1 MTVSNAT
8 HVTLRNVGFNLSG
21 NFTCEVTADA
31 PSFYTGVATNVLT
44 VVDIVRIRYLFY
56 MAGFLFNIDGGYL
69 EGLCRGFKSSILKQS
84 DYLNLVQCETLDD
97 LKLQLQSTHY
107 GAFLAN
113 ETSPLTVS
121 TIDEK
126 LRETL
131 LVEFRYLRNQ
141 AVQPL
146 AGFLDFITYSYM
158 IDNTILL
165 ITGTLHEHPV
175 PDLIAKCNPLGRF
188 EQMESINMAFA
199 PADLYNAILIDT
211 PLAPFFVD
219 CMSGQNIDDLDI
231 EVLRN
236 KLYKAYLQAFYNFC
250 KKIGGTTAN
259 VMCEI
264 LAFEADRRAI
274 NITINALG
282 TTLPKED
289 YVRLY
294 PCCGRLF
301 PDGLIALGC
310 ATEYEQVRSVASRYP
325 EYGAL
330 FEDPNHPDGRSLE
343 EKFFVHEANLHVR
356 SFMQQFHF
364 GVFYSYLKLKEQEFR
379 NIVWIAEC
387 IAQNH
392 RSRIENY
399 ISLF

>member
-1 MTVSNAT
+1 
-8 HVTLRNVGFNLSG
+8 
-21 NFTCEVTADA
+21 
-31 PSFYTGVATNVLT
+31 
-44 VVDIVRIRYLFY
+44 
-56 MAGFLFNIDGGYL
+56 MAGFLYNIDNGYL
-69 EGLCRGFKSSILKQS
+69 EGLCRGFKSSILKKS

-97 LKLQLQSTHY
+97 LKLQLQSTDY
-107 GAFLAN
+107 GPFLAN

-121 TIDEK
+121 TIDER

-131 LVEFRYLRNQ
+131 LVEFRHLRNQ

-146 AGFLDFITYSYM
+146 AEFLDFITYSYM

-165 ITGTLHEHPV
+165 ITGTMYERPMR
-175 PDLIAKCNPLGRF
+175 DLIANCNPLGLF
-188 EQMESINMAFA
+188 EQMESINMTLA

-219 CMSGQNIDDLDI
+219 CMSGQDMDEMNIEI
-231 EVLRN
+231 MRN
-236 KLYKAYLQAFYNFC
+236 ALYKAYLEAFYDLC
-250 KKIGGTTAN
+250 KQLGGTTAD

-274 NITINALG
+274 SVTVNALG
-282 TTLPKED
+282 TTLPKEA

-294 PCCGRLF
+294 PGCGHLF
-301 PDGLIALGC
+301 PDGLIALGR
-310 ATEYEQVRSVASRYP
+310 ASDYEQVRSVASRYP

-330 FEDPNHPDGRSLE
+330 FEPDGRLLD
-343 EKFFVHEANLHVR
+343 EKFCIHEAKLHVR

-364 GVFYSYLKLKEQEFR
+364 GVFYSYVKLKEQEFR

-387 IAQNH
+387 IVQNQ

>member
-1 MTVSNAT
+1 
-8 HVTLRNVGFNLSG
+8 
-21 NFTCEVTADA
+21 
-31 PSFYTGVATNVLT
+31 
-44 VVDIVRIRYLFY
+44 
-56 MAGFLFNIDGGYL
+56 MAGSLFNIDNGYL
-69 EGLCRGFKSSILKQS
+69 EGLCRGFKASILKQS

-97 LKLQLQSTHY
+97 LKLQLQSTDY
-107 GAFLAN
+107 GPFLAN

-121 TIDEK
+121 IIDER

-131 LVEFRYLRNQ
+131 LIEFRHLRNQ

-146 AGFLDFITYSYM
+146 AEFLDFISYSYM

-165 ITGTLHEHPV
+165 ITGTLQARPT
-175 PDLIAKCNPLGRF
+175 PDLVAKCNPLGRF
-188 EQMESINMAFA
+188 EQMETINVALA
-199 PADLYNAILIDT
+199 PAELYNAILIDT

-219 CMSGQNIDDLDI
+219 CMSEQDMDEIDI
-231 EVLRN
+231 EIMRN
-236 KLYKAYLQAFYNFC
+236 ALYKSYLETFYQFC
-250 KKIGGTTAN
+250 KHVGGTTAD
-259 VMCEI
+259 VMCNI

-274 NITINALG
+274 IITINALG
-282 TTLPKED
+282 TSLPRDD

-301 PDGLIALGC
+301 PDGLMALGR
-310 ATEYEQVRSVASRYP
+310 ASDYEQVRSVASRYS

-330 FEDPNHPDGRSLE
+330 FEESDHAEGRSLE
-343 EKFFVHEANLHVR
+343 EKLSVHEAKLHVR
-356 SFMQQFHF
+356 SFMRQFHF

-387 IAQNH
+387 IAQNQ

>member
-1 MTVSNAT
+1 
-8 HVTLRNVGFNLSG
+8 
-21 NFTCEVTADA
+21 
-31 PSFYTGVATNVLT
+31 
-44 VVDIVRIRYLFY
+44 
-56 MAGFLFNIDGGYL
+56 MAGFLFNIDSGYL

-97 LKLQLQSTHY
+97 LKLQLQSTDY
-107 GAFLAN
+107 GPFLAN

-121 TIDEK
+121 TIDER

-131 LVEFRYLRNQ
+131 LIEFSHLRNQ

-158 IDNTILL
+158 IDNTVLL
-165 ITGTLHEHPV
+165 ITGTLHERPV
-175 PDLIAKCNPLGRF
+175 PDLLAKCNPLGRF
-188 EQMESINMAFA
+188 EQMEAINMALA

-211 PLAPFFVD
+211 PLAPFFEN
-219 CMSGQNIDDLDI
+219 CMSGQDMDELNIEI
-231 EVLRN
+231 MRN
-236 KLYKAYLQAFYNFC
+236 ALHKEYLEAFYDFC
-250 KKIGGTTAN
+250 KQVGGTTAD
-259 VMCEI
+259 VMCEL

-282 TTLPKED
+282 TSLSKED

-294 PCCGRLF
+294 PSCGHLF
-301 PDGLIALGC
+301 PDGLLALGR
-310 ATEYEQVRSVASRYP
+310 ASDYEQVRSVALRYP

-330 FEDPNHPDGRSLE
+330 FEESNHPDGRSLE
-343 EKFFVHEANLHVR
+343 EKFFVHEAKLHVR

-364 GVFYSYLKLKEQEFR
+364 GVFYSYLRLKEQEFR

-387 IAQNH
+387 IAQNQ